1 MAVAGFC
8 AAAGCVL
15 VSDLD
20 GNTVIPSLA
29 EMAFLALLA

>member
-1 MAVAGFC
+1 M
-8 AAAGCVL
+8 AAAGFRAVVGSVL
-15 VSDLD
+15 ASDRD

>member
-1 MAVAGFC
+1 MAVAGLR
-8 AAAGCVL
+8 AVVGSILA
-15 VSDLD
+15 SDRD